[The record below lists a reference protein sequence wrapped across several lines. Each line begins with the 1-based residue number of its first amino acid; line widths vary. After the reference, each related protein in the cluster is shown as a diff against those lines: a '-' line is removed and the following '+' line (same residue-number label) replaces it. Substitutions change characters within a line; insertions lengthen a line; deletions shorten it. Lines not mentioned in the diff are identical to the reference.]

1 MYLWG
6 AGEYGRLG
14 LDDEQQQNTPS
25 LCMTL
30 QGKGITSISCGGF
43 HTSAL
48 ASSLGPEGGATL
60 PVYAPR
66 DRLGVRVGGWGFVVE
81 GLGFAFLAPRLH
93 SCATQQG
100 GQE

>member
-66 DRLGVRVGGWGFVVE
+66 DRLGFRVGGWRFMV
-81 GLGFAFLAPRLH
+81 
-93 SCATQQG
+93 
-100 GQE
+100 

>member
-30 QGKGITSISCGGF
+30 QGTMETMMVMMMMTRMMMMMIMMMMMM
-43 HTSAL
+43 
-48 ASSLGPEGGATL
+48 
-60 PVYAPR
+60 R
-66 DRLGVRVGGWGFVVE
+66 MRMMMWGMTWMGHGCMNAE
-81 GLGFAFLAPRLH
+81 IGTG
-93 SCATQQG
+93 
-100 GQE
+100 